1 MTNNSGSADSPF
13 TGKAWPIFASLQSYS
28 LQFLARDLFAGLT
41 LAAIAIP
48 EQMAT
53 ARLGGFAPQLG
64 FFAFLAGSLAFAI
77 FGSNRFLSCG
87 ADSTITPIF
96 AGGLAALAASGDPQ
110 YLVLAA
116 SLALMVGLLL
126 LFAGIFRLGWIA
138 DLLSI
143 PVTTGFLAGISV
155 HILISQ
161 LPGILGVEAPGGAML
176 QRMASLATH
185 LNETNP
191 FTLLIGI
198 GVLAIMALSERIN
211 ARIPGALIG
220 LALASAAVVLLGLE
234 SRGVSVLGAVA
245 AAPPALALPNIPA
258 GRLPGLVSLS
268 LIIAVV
274 VMVQTAATTRSF
286 PSSPDEPPDVD
297 RDFVGVGVG
306 SILSGLIGAFP
317 VDASPPRTAVVS
329 ETGGRSQ
336 LAGLAAAAIVI
347 ALLAFGAALL
357 GRIPNA
363 ALGGVLMFVALRI
376 VRVNQIVSIWRQSLG
391 EFLLIA
397 VTAAAIIVLPIEQ
410 GVGIGIALSLLHGIW
425 SATRARVILFER
437 IPKTSIWWPASPHLP
452 GEREPGIIVA
462 GFQAPLSFLNAY
474 HFRRDVLEALQSGR
488 KRRGSSCWRR
498 RALSR
503 STTRRRRY
511 CVISFASVT
520 PMESISPSRGWNRS
534 APRPRSC
541 GLASASCSVR
551 IIPFAA
557 SRRPSRR
564 SVNRARPGPN
574 DGPGAFAVAVFPG
587 YERWG
592 PLAGGRC
599 EGIASGRERH
609 ACRSCIGKFPRLD
622 GGRRRASSSTG
633 EGSCQPANFGRQPGH
648 IAALR
653 LRRLVQSIAG
663 DHARGSGSAR
673 TAAQCRCLFQ
683 ILADG
688 AGRGR

>member
-13 TGKAWPIFASLQSYS
+13 TNKAWPLFASLQSYS

-64 FFAFLAGSLAFAI
+64 FFAFLAGSLAFAM

-245 AAPPALALPNIPA
+245 AAPPAFALPNIAA
-258 GRLPGLVSLS
+258 GRLPGLISLS

-376 VRVNQIVSIWRQSLG
+376 VRVNQIVSIWQQSLG

-397 VTAAAIIVLPIEQ
+397 ATAAAIIVLPIEQ
-410 GVGIGIALSLLHGIW
+410 GVGLGIALSLLHGIW
-425 SATRARVILFER
+425 STTRARLVVFER
-437 IPKTSIWWPASPHLP
+437 VPGTSIWWPSSPHLP

-474 HFRRDVLEALQSGR
+474 HFRRDVLEALQSRPQAARLLVLEATGIVEIDYTAAQILRDLIR
-488 KRRGSSCWRR
+488 KCH
-498 RALSR
+498 A
-503 STTRRRRY
+503 
-511 CVISFASVT
+511 
-520 PMESISPSRGWNRS
+520 
-534 APRPRSC
+534 
-541 GLASASCSVR
+541 
-551 IIPFAA
+551 
-557 SRRPSRR
+557 
-564 SVNRARPGPN
+564 
-574 DGPGAFAVAVFPG
+574 DGIDFAVARLESIRAQAAFARFG
-587 YERWG
+587 ISELLG
-592 PLAGGRC
+592 PDHSFRSVEEAIQVLGKKGR
-599 EGIASGRERH
+599 
-609 ACRSCIGKFPRLD
+609 
-622 GGRRRASSSTG
+622 
-633 EGSCQPANFGRQPGH
+633 PAN
-648 IAALR
+648 
-653 LRRLVQSIAG
+653 
-663 DHARGSGSAR
+663 
-673 TAAQCRCLFQ
+673 AQK
-683 ILADG
+683 
-688 AGRGR
+688 

>member
-1 MTNNSGSADSPF
+1 MVNSSGSPEDS
-13 TGKAWPIFASLQSYS
+13 GLARKAWPVFSSLQSYR
-28 LQFLARDLFAGLT
+28 LQFLSHDLFAGLT

-64 FFAFLAGSLAFAI
+64 FFAFLAGALAFAI
-77 FGSNRFLSCG
+77 FGSNRFLSSG

-96 AGGLAALAASGDPQ
+96 AGGLAALAAAGDPQ

-161 LPGILGVEAPGGAML
+161 LPEILGVAAPGGPTL
-176 QRMASLATH
+176 QRIAVLAAH

-191 FTLLIGI
+191 YTLVIGV
-198 GVLAIMALSERIN
+198 GVLAIIALSERID

-220 LALASAAVVLLGLE
+220 LALAAAAVALLGLE
-234 SRGVSVLGAVA
+234 SRGVGVLGAVSA
-245 AAPPALALPNIPA
+245 AVPVLALPDISA
-258 GRLPGLVSLS
+258 GRLPSLVSLS
-268 LIIAVV
+268 LIISIV

-306 SILSGLIGAFP
+306 SILAGLIGAFP
-317 VDASPPRTAVVS
+317 VNASPPRTAVVS

-336 LAGLAAAAIVI
+336 FASLAAAAIVI

-363 ALGGVLMFVALRI
+363 ALGGVLLFVALRI
-376 VRVNQIVSIWRQSLG
+376 VRVGQIVAVYRQSFG

-397 VTAAAIIVLPIEQ
+397 ATAAAIIVLPIEQ

-425 SATRARVILFER
+425 STTRARLVIFER
-437 IPKTSIWWPASPHLP
+437 VPGTSIWWPSSPSLP
-452 GEREPGIIVA
+452 GEQEPGIIVA

-474 HFRRDVLEALQSGR
+474 HFRRATLDALQSQPQTARLLVLEA
-488 KRRGSSCWRR
+488 
-498 RALSR
+498 
-503 STTRRRRY
+503 T
-511 CVISFASVT
+511 
-520 PMESISPSRGWNRS
+520 
-534 APRPRSC
+534 
-541 GLASASCSVR
+541 
-551 IIPFAA
+551 
-557 SRRPSRR
+557 
-564 SVNRARPGPN
+564 
-574 DGPGAFAVAVFPG
+574 
-587 YERWG
+587 
-592 PLAGGRC
+592 
-599 EGIASGRERH
+599 GIVE
-609 ACRSCIGKFPRLD
+609 IDF
-622 GGRRRASSSTG
+622 
-633 EGSCQPANFGRQPGH
+633 
-648 IAALR
+648 
-653 LRRLVQSIAG
+653 
-663 DHARGSGSAR
+663 
-673 TAAQCRCLFQ
+673 TAAQILGDLIRRCH
-683 ILADG
+683 ADG
-688 AGRGR
+688 VDFAIARLESIRAQAAMARFGIDEQLGPDRSFRSVQEAIEALGKLRPATDK